1 VTTNT
6 IGVTGLPN
14 AQLPARLASLT
25 ELTKIGSGRAGADGF
40 SQELLTES
48 EMLLRRSGERMR
60 MSASHTV
67 VALAGGTG
75 SGKSTLF
82 NALSGANFSPAGVTR
97 PTTKH
102 SHACVWGME
111 GAGPLLD
118 WLGVQRRHRY
128 ARASALDEGES
139 TLTGLLLLDLPD
151 HDSVVSGSAALVD
164 RLVKMVDMLVWVL
177 DPLKYAD
184 ASVHRRYLVP
194 LAGHA
199 SVTSVVLNKVDTLSP
214 DQGADCESDLRRLLD
229 AEGLTET
236 QVLVTSAITGA
247 GLGELSRVLAGAVA
261 ARRAATDRI
270 EADVDVLLERFAVY
284 AGDSVP
290 GWQPPEP
297 VALSAVGPQVISAV
311 GAEPPPVAARPPW
324 ERAEDEENAGNGHPP
339 YPDGSPGETAV
350 PATVAEWQ
358 PWQTTAAP
366 TRPSST
372 ARPPW
377 EDATPDGDGTGKAA
391 ENLIMYIPAGPAGT
405 LTAAFAKA
413 AGVSAVAE
421 TLNGVRERSAAGY
434 IGWPPAR
441 LAARLRGQP
450 SARRALA
457 GDPADVA
464 QAQRSD
470 IDNAV
475 TVLASEVGGSLP
487 EPWSRT
493 VLAAARSRADEA
505 QAALGA
511 AVAQGMPR
519 RDKVTGWW
527 RLIATTQWLLMA
539 LTLAGLIW
547 IALILALGGSHAAHK
562 PPSLINDVSLAPW
575 LGVMVVAL
583 LLLGWLIAS
592 WCQNMV
598 VLAADR
604 ERQLATHAILARVS
618 VVASELVL
626 VPVGRE
632 LADYERFRTRLA
644 AARADVPV
652 NLCLRPRPQVVGA
665 VDAGS
670 QVLAGGDAR
679 KGPELVGEVRLVG
692 VAVPGGRVRPVD
704 AGPPVKGP
712 HDPLQPLHPREALG
726 GEAHLSRES
735 PAQGPRQQ
743 PEIVSYLPDRDAAG
757 QRAGRGDHRPI
768 EREGIGHPLEQ
779 DIFHHQERILGCSGL
794 EQPLPQART

>member
-1 VTTNT
+1 MTTNT

-14 AQLPARLASLT
+14 VRLPARLASLT
-25 ELTKIGSGRAGADGF
+25 ELTKIGSGRAGTDGF
-40 SQELLTES
+40 SQELLTEA

-128 ARASALDEGES
+128 ARASALDEGEAS
-139 TLTGLLLLDLPD
+139 QTGLLLLDLPD
-151 HDSVVSGSAALVD
+151 HDSVVRGSAALVD

-199 SVTSVVLNKVDTLSP
+199 AVTAVVLNKVDTLSP
-214 DQGADCESDLRRLLD
+214 DQAADCESDLRRLLD
-229 AEGLTET
+229 TEGLTEN
-236 QVLVTSAITGA
+236 QVLVTSAVTGA
-247 GLGELSRVLAGAVA
+247 GLNEVRRVLAGAVA
-261 ARRAATDRI
+261 ARRAATMRI
-270 EADVDVLLERFAVY
+270 EADVDVLLGRFAVY
-284 AGDSVP
+284 AGDPVP
-290 GWQPPEP
+290 GWQPPE
-297 VALSAVGPQVISAV
+297 VAVPLTTGNAAVTVTGD
-311 GAEPPPVAARPPW
+311 ELPVAARPPW
-324 ERAEDEENAGNGHPP
+324 EPADGEEYTGNGHLALP
-339 YPDGSPGETAV
+339 GSSAD
-350 PATVAEWQ
+350 PAAAPADEWQ

-366 TRPSST
+366 TLPPST

-377 EDATPDGDGTGKAA
+377 EDAAPDGDGTGRLA
-391 ENLIMYIPAGPAGT
+391 EDPTVYIPAGPAGM
-405 LTAAFAKA
+405 LTASFAKA

-421 TLNGVRERSAAGY
+421 TLNGVRERSAASY

-441 LAARLRGQP
+441 LAARLRGQLP
-450 SARRALA
+450 ARKVLA
-457 GDPADVA
+457 GDSAGVA
-464 QAQRSD
+464 QAQRPD
-470 IDNAV
+470 IDNAI
-475 TVLASEVGGSLP
+475 TVFASEVGGSLP

-493 VLAAARSRADEA
+493 VLTAARSRADEA

-511 AVAQGMPR
+511 AVAQGLPR

-527 RLIATTQWLLMA
+527 RLIAVAQWLLMT
-539 LTLAGLIW
+539 LMLAGLIW
-547 IALILALGGSHAAHK
+547 IVLILAFGESHSAHK
-562 PPSLINDVSLAPW
+562 PSSLISDVSLAPW

-583 LLLGWLIAS
+583 LLLGWLISS

-604 ERQLATHAILARVS
+604 ERELATHAILGRVS
-618 VVASELVL
+618 AVASDLVL

-632 LADYERFRTRLA
+632 VSDYERFRTQLA
-644 AARADVPV
+644 AARDHAPV
-652 NLCLRPRPQVVGA
+652 SLCRVSRPQVVGS
-665 VDAGS
+665 VDPGPQVLVRRDAG
-670 QVLAGGDAR
+670 QVT
-679 KGPELVGEVRLVG
+679 ELIGEVRLVG
-692 VAVPGGRVRPVD
+692 VAVLGGYRGPVD
-704 AGPPVKGP
+704 PALPVT
-712 HDPLQPLHPREALG
+712 PR
-726 GEAHLSRES
+726 
-735 PAQGPRQQ
+735 
-743 PEIVSYLPDRDAAG
+743 
-757 QRAGRGDHRPI
+757 RP
-768 EREGIGHPLEQ
+768 
-779 DIFHHQERILGCSGL
+779 
-794 EQPLPQART
+794 

>member
-6 IGVTGLPN
+6 IGVSGLAN
-14 AQLPARLASLT
+14 SRLPARLASLQ
-25 ELTKIGSGRAGADGF
+25 ELTKIGSGRTGSEGF
-40 SQELLTES
+40 GEDLLTEA
-48 EMLLRRSGERMR
+48 EALLRRSGERMR

-82 NALSGANFSPAGVTR
+82 NALAGANFSPAGVTR

-111 GAGPLLD
+111 GAAPLLD

-128 ARASALDEGES
+128 GRASALDEGEAS
-139 TLTGLLLLDLPD
+139 LTGMLLLDLPD
-151 HDSVVSGSAALVD
+151 HDSVVTGSAALVD
-164 RLVKMVDMLVWVL
+164 RLVKQADMLVWVL

-199 SVTSVVLNKVDTLSP
+199 AVTTVVLNQVDTLSP
-214 DQGADCESDLRRLLD
+214 DQAADCESDLRRLLD

-236 QVLVTSAITGA
+236 QVVVTSATAGTGLNDLRRM
-247 GLGELSRVLAGAVA
+247 LGGAVA

-270 EADVDVLLERFAVY
+270 TADIDALLERFAVY

-290 GWQPPEP
+290 GWLPPASGS
-297 VALSAVGPQVISAV
+297 ALDSSLTAPPLETVPGGETPAEAPKAQV
-311 GAEPPPVAARPPW
+311 PARPPW
-324 ERAEDEENAGNGHPP
+324 EQPEPAELED
-339 YPDGSPGETAV
+339 DD
-350 PATVAEWQ
+350 PAAAADWQ
-358 PWQTTAAP
+358 PWETDAAP
-366 TRPSST
+366 TRPSPS

-377 EDATPDGDGTGKAA
+377 EDATPEGNGGTQRA
-391 ENLIMYIPAGPAGT
+391 EDPAIYVPAGPAGT

-413 AGVSAVAE
+413 AGAAAVTE

-441 LAARLRGQP
+441 LAARLRGQAP
-450 SARRALA
+450 VQKLLTSDSAS
-457 GDPADVA
+457 GG

-470 IDNAV
+470 IDNAINV
-475 TVLASEVGGSLP
+475 FAGEVGSSLP

-493 VLAAARSRADEA
+493 VRAAARSRADEA
-505 QAALGA
+505 QSALGT
-511 AVAQGMPR
+511 AVAQGLPS

-527 RLIATTQWLLMA
+527 RLVAVAQWLLMA

-547 IALILALGGSHAAHK
+547 IVLILALGGSGHK
-562 PPSLINDVSLAPW
+562 SSPFNDTALAPW

-583 LLLGWLIAS
+583 LLLGWLISS

-604 ERQLATHAILARVS
+604 EREQAVRDILARIGTVANDL
-618 VVASELVL
+618 VV

-632 LADYERFRTRLA
+632 LRDYERFRTELT
-644 AARADVPV
+644 AAREP
-652 NLCLRPRPQVVGA
+652 
-665 VDAGS
+665 
-670 QVLAGGDAR
+670 
-679 KGPELVGEVRLVG
+679 
-692 VAVPGGRVRPVD
+692 
-704 AGPPVKGP
+704 
-712 HDPLQPLHPREALG
+712 
-726 GEAHLSRES
+726 
-735 PAQGPRQQ
+735 
-743 PEIVSYLPDRDAAG
+743 
-757 QRAGRGDHRPI
+757 
-768 EREGIGHPLEQ
+768 
-779 DIFHHQERILGCSGL
+779 
-794 EQPLPQART
+794 